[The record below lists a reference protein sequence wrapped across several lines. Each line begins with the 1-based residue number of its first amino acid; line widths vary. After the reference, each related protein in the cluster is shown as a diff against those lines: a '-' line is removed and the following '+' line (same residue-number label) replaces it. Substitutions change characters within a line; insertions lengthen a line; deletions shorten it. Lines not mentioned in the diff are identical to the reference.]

1 MSDAK
6 NIIEK
11 AEVLEEELAQKQQ
24 ELADMSS
31 EVDIL
36 QVRIKEYEERIED
49 LTKQNEDYVQE
60 NAELEKASDELR
72 AEVEKLTEEEAK
84 VEVKVIEELQQ
95 LGVEPLSISATEIDR
110 DYVAEFSSISD
121 PIEKTKFYR
130 EHKDKIL
137 GGNN

>member
-1 MSDAK
+1 MSEAK
-6 NIIEK
+6 NILEK
-11 AEVLEEELAQKQQ
+11 AENTEEELAQKQQ

-49 LTKQNEDYVQE
+49 LTKQNEEYVQE
-60 NAELEKASDELR
+60 NAELDKTSDALR
-72 AEVEKLTEEEAK
+72 AEIEKLTEEEAK
-84 VEVKVIEELQQ
+84 VEVKMIEELQQ
-95 LGVEPLSISATEIDR
+95 IGVEPLSITASTIDR
-110 DYVAEFSSISD
+110 DYVSEFSSISD
-121 PIEKTKFYR
+121 PVEKTKFYR